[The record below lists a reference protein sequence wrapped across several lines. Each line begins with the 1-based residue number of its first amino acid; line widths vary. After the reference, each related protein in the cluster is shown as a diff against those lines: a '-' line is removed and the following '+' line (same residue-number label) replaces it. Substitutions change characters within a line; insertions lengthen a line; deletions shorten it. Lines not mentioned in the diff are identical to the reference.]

1 MKRRSRPKRWAAA
14 VGAAQSALA
23 EVVNAAD
30 RLRDSME
37 SLREIQ
43 GEYGDWLDNLPD
55 SLRGSELGQRL
66 EAVGDLDLE
75 DLETDA
81 DSLESRLADAEAA
94 ELPRGFGRD

>member
-1 MKRRSRPKRWAAA
+1 MRRQSRPKRWAAA
-14 VGAAQSALA
+14 VSAAQSALT
-23 EVVNAAD
+23 EVVSAAD
-30 RLRDSME
+30 RLREAME
-37 SLREIQ
+37 SLREVQ
-43 GEYGDWLDNLPD
+43 SEYGDWLEDLPD

-66 EAVGDLDLE
+66 EAVSDLDLE